1 MVYFTVMKAYIY
13 KFFFFF
19 LVLVSG
25 FVYSIADF
33 CFKCLNV
40 IPRILVGTVTVN
52 VVQMDK

>member
-13 KFFFFF
+13 INIFFF
-19 LVLVSG
+19 LVLG